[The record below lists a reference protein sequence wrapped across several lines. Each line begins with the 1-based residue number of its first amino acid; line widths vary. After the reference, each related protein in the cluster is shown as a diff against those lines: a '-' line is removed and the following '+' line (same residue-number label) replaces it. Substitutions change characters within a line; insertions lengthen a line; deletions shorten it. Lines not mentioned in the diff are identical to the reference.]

1 MCIKP
6 GEHGSTFGGNPL
18 ANKVAIAALDVVK
31 NENLAANAEK
41 LGEILRKELREINS
55 DMISLVRGKGLL
67 NAIVIKPKN
76 GKEAWDVCL
85 KLRDNGLL
93 AKPTHGDIIRFA
105 PPLIISEKQLH
116 ECIKIINQRTKPLAI
131 YMFSQSKRNINTI
144 IDNTSSGGMVIN
156 EVKSHFL
163 NLDLPFGG
171 VNESGIGRSHGYHG
185 FLTFSNQRSM
195 QKNGQFSLVGLTF
208 PPYTEWTKKIITLVS
223 RYF

>member
-1 MCIKP
+1 
-6 GEHGSTFGGNPL
+6 
-18 ANKVAIAALDVVK
+18 LDVVK

-116 ECIKIINQRTKPLAI
+116 ECIKIIK
-131 YMFSQSKRNINTI
+131 NTI
-144 IDNTSSGGMVIN
+144 LSFD
-156 EVKSHFL
+156 
-163 NLDLPFGG
+163 
-171 VNESGIGRSHGYHG
+171 
-185 FLTFSNQRSM
+185 
-195 QKNGQFSLVGLTF
+195 
-208 PPYTEWTKKIITLVS
+208 
-223 RYF
+223 